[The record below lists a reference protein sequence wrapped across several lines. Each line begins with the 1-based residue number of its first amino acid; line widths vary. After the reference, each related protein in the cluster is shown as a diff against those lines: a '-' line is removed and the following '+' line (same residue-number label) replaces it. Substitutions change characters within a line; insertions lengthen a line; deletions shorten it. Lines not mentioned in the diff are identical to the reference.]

1 MQLSLVTLPHAHI
14 HMQQDDAAFAHE
26 ILNLSLPQLQ
36 IFIFFAFFEAILL
49 CNYIVYP
56 ISSLK

>member
-26 ILNLSLPQLQ
+26 ILNLTLPQLQ

-56 ISSLK
+56 IS